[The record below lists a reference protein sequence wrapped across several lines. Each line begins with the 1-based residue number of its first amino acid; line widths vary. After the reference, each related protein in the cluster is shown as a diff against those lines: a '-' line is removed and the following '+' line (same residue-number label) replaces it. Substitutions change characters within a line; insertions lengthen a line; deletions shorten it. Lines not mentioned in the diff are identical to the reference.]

1 MAWRGWV
8 AVARLRGMTG
18 RYTFGDGDLA
28 AERLG
33 LVAEIFDPLSREL
46 LEAAVAQKPE
56 PGPGPGLAVDL
67 GCGPGFTTR
76 LLADVCRPARTVG
89 LERSPQFAE
98 LARRRH
104 GGPTVEFAVHDV
116 TRVPFP
122 VGPADVVFARLL
134 LAHLPDPLGLVA
146 RWRSQ
151 LAPGGVLVLDEIE
164 SMATPPGPLRR
175 YEDLVVALVAAE
187 GGAMYVGPILA
198 GLGGDDRCPEVDV
211 DAARAARM
219 YGMNLATWR
228 HEARRRGLAGDA
240 ELDRLADDLAQL
252 ADAPGSG
259 SGGEVV
265 HWVLRQ
271 LVVKGG

>member
-1 MAWRGWV
+1 
-8 AVARLRGMTG
+8 MTG

-28 AERLG
+28 AERLA
-33 LVAEIFDPLSREL
+33 LVAEIFDPVSREL
-46 LEAAVAQKPE
+46 LASAVAPG

-67 GCGPGFTTR
+67 GCGPGYTTR
-76 LLADVCRPARTVG
+76 LVADVCRPERTVG
-89 LERSPQFAE
+89 LERSEHFAD

-104 GGPTVEFAVHDV
+104 SGPTVEFAVHDV

-164 SMATPPGPLRR
+164 SMTTPPGPLRR

-187 GGAMYVGPILA
+187 GGAMYAGPILA
-198 GLGGDDRCPEVDV
+198 QLGGGRCPEVDV
-211 DAARAARM
+211 DAAAAARM

-228 HEARRRGLAGDA
+228 HEARRRDLAGDA
-240 ELDRLADDLAQL
+240 ELDRLADDLAEL
-252 ADAPGSG
+252 AEGPP
-259 SGGEVV
+259 GGEVV

-271 LVVKGG
+271 LVVTGG

>member
-1 MAWRGWV
+1 M
-8 AVARLRGMTG
+8 ARLRGMTG

-28 AERLG
+28 AERLA
-33 LVAEIFDPLSREL
+33 LVAEIFDPVSREL
-46 LEAAVAQKPE
+46 LASAVAPDQP
-56 PGPGPGLAVDL
+56 PSLAVDL

-76 LLADVCRPARTVG
+76 LVADVCRPERTVG
-89 LERSPQFAE
+89 LERSEHFAD

-104 GGPTVEFAVHDV
+104 GGATVEFAVHDV

-146 RWRSQ
+146 RWRTQ
-151 LAPGGVLVLDEIE
+151 LALGGVLVLDEIE
-164 SMATPPGPLRR
+164 SMTTPPGPLRR

-187 GGAMYVGPILA
+187 GGTMCAGPILA
-198 GLGGDDRCPEVDV
+198 GLGGGGRCPEVDV
-211 DAARAARM
+211 DAAAAARM

-228 HEARRRGLAGDA
+228 PEARRRDLAGDA
-240 ELDRLADDLAQL
+240 ELDRLADDLAEL
-252 ADAPGSG
+252 ADAGAPAT
-259 SGGEVV
+259 GGEVV

-271 LVVKGG
+271 VVVTGG

>member
-1 MAWRGWV
+1 
-8 AVARLRGMTG
+8 MTG

-28 AERLG
+28 AERLA
-33 LVAEIFDPLSREL
+33 LVAEIFDPVSREL
-46 LEAAVAQKPE
+46 LASAVA

-67 GCGPGFTTR
+67 GCGPGYTTR
-76 LLADVCRPARTVG
+76 LVADVCRPARTVG
-89 LERSPQFAE
+89 LERSEHFAD

-104 GGPTVEFAVHDV
+104 SGPTVEFAVHDV

-164 SMATPPGPLRR
+164 SMTTPPGPLRR

-187 GGAMYVGPILA
+187 GGAMYAGPILA
-198 GLGGDDRCPEVDV
+198 QLGGGRCPEVDV
-211 DAARAARM
+211 DAAAAARM

-228 HEARRRGLAGDA
+228 HEARRRDLAGDA
-240 ELDRLADDLAQL
+240 ELDRLADDLAEL
-252 ADAPGSG
+252 AEGPP
-259 SGGEVV
+259 GGEVV

-271 LVVKGG
+271 LVVTGG